1 MKYSRKRVRCRCKKF
16 RFEFERV
23 LKISILEFRK
33 IEKFCVH
40 LKCFW
45 LLNYDCLEVDNLK
58 QSFFI
63 SEVNLSCN
71 DWIQRKEIQIF

>member
-1 MKYSRKRVRCRCKKF
+1 MLLRYVFALAALWRKIILRGCKNSFMRKILGKLVKYSRKRVRCRCKKF

-40 LKCFW
+40 LKCF
-45 LLNYDCLEVDNLK
+45 
-58 QSFFI
+58 
-63 SEVNLSCN
+63 
-71 DWIQRKEIQIF
+71 